1 MNKRGI
7 KIMAIA
13 KMGKLVEVD
22 IRKLWE
28 HEQYDFSKWLSDKE
42 NLELLND
49 AIGLSLTE
57 VETEVYVGAYR
68 CDLVGKDEVTGEK
81 VIIENQLEASNHDHL
96 GKIIT
101 YASGLDA
108 NVIVWIVKEAR
119 EEHRSA
125 VEWLNNN
132 TSTNI
137 NFFLIEVHAYKIG
150 DSNPAPMF
158 EVVEKPNGFIKN
170 AKNQSGSSDLNKS
183 QSERLEFWTQFNDV
197 IVERGKPFKIRKAS
211 TDHWYDIAIGTSVGH
226 VALNLVNKEGCVVVE
241 LYINDDK
248 ELYDSLESQKEE
260 IEAKLNLPLEWRRL
274 DDKKASRIMHKIY
287 GLNFDDQSNYG
298 ELMNEMIDKA
308 VKFISVFKK
317 YMK

>member
-1 MNKRGI
+1 M
-7 KIMAIA
+7 
-13 KMGKLVEVD
+13 
-22 IRKLWE
+22 
-28 HEQYDFSKWLSDKE
+28 
-42 NLELLND
+42 
-49 AIGLSLTE
+49 
-57 VETEVYVGAYR
+57 
-68 CDLVGKDEVTGEK
+68 VGKDEVTGEK

-287 GLNFDDQSNYG
+287 GLNFDDHSNYG